1 MPRYCLFGD
10 TVNTAS
16 RLETY
21 GERKFS
27 FENFKGTNSLHL
39 AALRIH
45 ISSETA
51 TALAIFGTFHTELRG
66 EVDMKVGHRVV
77 MSKVKTDDFMKGI
90 GKVATFWLLGEN
102 CQDIVDG
109 DGD

>member
-10 TVNTAS
+10 TVNTAF

-21 GERKFS
+21 GEYQFLI
-27 FENFKGTNSLHL
+27 ENLKGTNSFHIL
-39 AALRIH
+39 ALPIH

-66 EVDMKVGHRVV
+66 EVDMKVCQVY
-77 MSKVKTDDFMKGI
+77 
-90 GKVATFWLLGEN
+90 LLKS
-102 CQDIVDG
+102 
-109 DGD
+109 